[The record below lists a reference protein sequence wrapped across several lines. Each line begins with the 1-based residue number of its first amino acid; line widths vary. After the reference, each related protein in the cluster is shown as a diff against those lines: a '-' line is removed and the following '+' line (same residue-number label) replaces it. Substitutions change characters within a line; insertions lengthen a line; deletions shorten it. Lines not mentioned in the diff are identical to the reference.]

1 VSTPAPPVAATAPVA
16 GRTIGVRVLRVRI
29 PGPPFVR
36 FLLRRLAAL
45 VLLCVG
51 ITLVAFTFTQLVPGD
66 PATANLGEQAAGDP
80 AIVASFR
87 ERYGLDEPLPVQ
99 YWRYLTNV
107 LRGDLGESL
116 LDRQPVRA
124 SLETYVPA
132 SAELALLST
141 FVAVLVGVSFGVVAA
156 VRRNRPTDHALRV
169 VSLAGIS
176 MPTFWIALVALYVFF
191 FRLGWFPG
199 GDRLD
204 PGVLAPP
211 HVTGL
216 YTVDALLAGQWDT
229 ARNALHHLILP
240 ALVLAAFNVG
250 LLTRYTRTA
259 VLEVIGND
267 YVRAAR
273 AKGLAEP
280 SVLRR
285 HVLRAALPSVVTVIG
300 LVFANVLTGT
310 VLVETIFAW
319 PGIGQYA
326 YRAAVNLDLP
336 AIMGVSLFV
345 AVVYVTVNFVVDVL
359 YGVIDPRIRVA

>member
-1 VSTPAPPVAATAPVA
+1 VP
-16 GRTIGVRVLRVRI
+16 RLRI
-29 PGPPFVR
+29 PGPPFFR
-36 FLLRRLAAL
+36 FVLRRLAAL
-45 VLLCVG
+45 VLLCIG

-66 PATANLGEQAAGDP
+66 PVAANLGEQAAGDP
-80 AIVASFR
+80 AAVQAFE

-124 SLETYVPA
+124 SLQTYVPA

-216 YTVDALLAGQWDT
+216 YTIDALLAGQWST
-229 ARNALHHLILP
+229 ARDALHHLILP

-280 SVLRR
+280 TVLRR